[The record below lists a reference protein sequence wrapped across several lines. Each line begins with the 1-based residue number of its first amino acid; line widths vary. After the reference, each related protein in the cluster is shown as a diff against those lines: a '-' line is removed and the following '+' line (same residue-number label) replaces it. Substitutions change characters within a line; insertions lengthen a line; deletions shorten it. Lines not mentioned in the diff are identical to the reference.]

1 MKSAGKARNN
11 GLYRHIRTSK
21 EIIRNLLNDLPNNM
35 AENVKRKKK
44 KRAVLIVLMTLVLAV
59 LAVVCVYETELNKLD
74 SNDGVDNSFYD
85 SQFKNKKVMVIVPH
99 EDDDLLISGQ
109 VLPPMYKNGAD
120 VRVVFATNGDKRVS
134 AYTRQ
139 SEACNALEKLGIPRE
154 KVIFLGYPDGTQLYV
169 GKKAFSFSSGWDHTY
184 AGKGFKDYH
193 FDRFGTH
200 AKYTAENMVDDIESV
215 VLEYRPDYILAID
228 FDTHTDHRG
237 VSISFEKAMERILK
251 KESGYTPKVLKCFGY
266 SLAWKSKP
274 DFYALNIKST
284 VMQDREKN
292 NDPSYETDVPQYRWN
307 NRVRLPIDKKSLSHS
322 ILRCSEY
329 KALSEHLSQYAYC
342 YSERIIN
349 GDSVY
354 WNRRTD
360 SLTYNADISVSSGDA
375 SLLND
380 FRLIGVGNRTA
391 GPNVKLENCV
401 SRFDK
406 NDAQKTVTVKFDSPK
421 TVSCVSLY
429 DNFGLNSNILGGV
442 ITFSD
447 GSKVEV
453 PALNADGSETRVVFE
468 PKHNITSFTF
478 KVTEYEGVA
487 GLDEIEAFENAD
499 YDMDFSLIKLKNA
512 DTDDYIY
519 NYLITPDEKSLNL
532 GVYLSN
538 PNAGYT
544 IKIIEGD
551 GVKLEGNTLVF
562 DDDFEKCTVRAELN
576 GDPSTYD
583 QITVKRLSERELKS
597 YESFEKVNKT
607 VFKIDTLRLK
617 TKNLFVNGYV
627 YEELNDFVKSLE
639 KKAGIEISE

>member
-1 MKSAGKARNN
+1 
-11 GLYRHIRTSK
+11 
-21 EIIRNLLNDLPNNM
+21 M

-44 KRAVLIVLMTLVLAV
+44 KRAVLIVLMALVLAV

-307 NRVRLPIDKKSLSHS
+307 NRIRLPIDKKSLSHS

-391 GPNVKLENCV
+391 SLHVKLENCV

-487 GLDEIEAFENAD
+487 GLDKIEAFENAD

-532 GVYLSN
+532 GVYLSD

-551 GVKLEGNTLVF
+551 SVKLEGNTLVF

>member
-1 MKSAGKARNN
+1 
-11 GLYRHIRTSK
+11 
-21 EIIRNLLNDLPNNM
+21 
-35 AENVKRKKK
+35 
-44 KRAVLIVLMTLVLAV
+44 
-59 LAVVCVYETELNKLD
+59 
-74 SNDGVDNSFYD
+74 
-85 SQFKNKKVMVIVPH
+85 
-99 EDDDLLISGQ
+99 
-109 VLPPMYKNGAD
+109 
-120 VRVVFATNGDKRVS
+120 
-134 AYTRQ
+134 
-139 SEACNALEKLGIPRE
+139 
-154 KVIFLGYPDGTQLYV
+154 
-169 GKKAFSFSSGWDHTY
+169 
-184 AGKGFKDYH
+184 
-193 FDRFGTH
+193 
-200 AKYTAENMVDDIESV
+200 
-215 VLEYRPDYILAID
+215 
-228 FDTHTDHRG
+228 
-237 VSISFEKAMERILK
+237 
-251 KESGYTPKVLKCFGY
+251 
-266 SLAWKSKP
+266 
-274 DFYALNIKST
+274 
-284 VMQDREKN
+284 MQDREKN

-487 GLDEIEAFENAD
+487 GLNEIEAFENAD
-499 YDMDFSLIKLKNA
+499 YDMGFSLIKLKNA
-512 DTDDYIY
+512 DTDNYIY

-562 DDDFEKCTVRAELN
+562 DDDFEKCTVRTELN

-583 QITVKRLSERELKS
+583 QIIVKRLSERELKS

-617 TKNLFVNGYV
+617 MKNLFVNGYV

>member
-1 MKSAGKARNN
+1 
-11 GLYRHIRTSK
+11 
-21 EIIRNLLNDLPNNM
+21 M

-44 KRAVLIVLMTLVLAV
+44 KRAVLIVLMALVLAV

-169 GKKAFSFSSGWDHTY
+169 GKKAYSFSSGWDHTY

-251 KESGYTPKVLKCFGY
+251 KESGYTPKVLKSFGY

-292 NDPSYETDVPQYRWN
+292 NDPSYETDVPQYRWSS
-307 NRVRLPIDKKSLSHS
+307 RVRLPIDKKSLSHS

-375 SLLND
+375 SLLNN

-406 NDAQKTVTVKFDSPK
+406 SDAQKTVTVKFDSPK

-499 YDMDFSLIKLKNA
+499 YDMGFSLIKLKNA

>member
-1 MKSAGKARNN
+1 M
-11 GLYRHIRTSK
+11 
-21 EIIRNLLNDLPNNM
+21 
-35 AENVKRKKK
+35 
-44 KRAVLIVLMTLVLAV
+44 LIVLMALVLAV

-499 YDMDFSLIKLKNA
+499 YDMGFSLIKLKNA
-512 DTDDYIY
+512 NTDDYIY

-627 YEELNDFVKSLE
+627 YEKLYDFVKSLE

>member
-1 MKSAGKARNN
+1 M
-11 GLYRHIRTSK
+11 
-21 EIIRNLLNDLPNNM
+21 
-35 AENVKRKKK
+35 KRKKK
-44 KRAVLIVLMTLVLAV
+44 KRAVLIVLMALVLAV

-109 VLPPMYKNGAD
+109 VLPSMYKNGAD

-307 NRVRLPIDKKSLSHS
+307 NRVRLPIDKKSFSHS

-499 YDMDFSLIKLKNA
+499 YDMGFSLIKLKNA

-551 GVKLEGNTLVF
+551 SVKLEGNTLVF

-607 VFKIDTLRLK
+607 VFKIDALRLK

>member
-1 MKSAGKARNN
+1 
-11 GLYRHIRTSK
+11 
-21 EIIRNLLNDLPNNM
+21 M

-44 KRAVLIVLMTLVLAV
+44 KRAVLIVLMALVLAV

-499 YDMDFSLIKLKNA
+499 YDMGFSLIKLKNA
-512 DTDDYIY
+512 DTDDYMY

-551 GVKLEGNTLVF
+551 SVKLEGNTLVF

>member
-1 MKSAGKARNN
+1 
-11 GLYRHIRTSK
+11 
-21 EIIRNLLNDLPNNM
+21 M

-44 KRAVLIVLMTLVLAV
+44 KRAVLIVLMALVLAV

-74 SNDGVDNSFYD
+74 SNDSVDNSFYD

-307 NRVRLPIDKKSLSHS
+307 NRIRLPIDKKSLSHS

-391 GPNVKLENCV
+391 GLHVKLENCV

-487 GLDEIEAFENAD
+487 RLDEIEAFENAD

-532 GVYLSN
+532 GVYLSD

-551 GVKLEGNTLVF
+551 SVKLEGNTLVF

>member
-1 MKSAGKARNN
+1 
-11 GLYRHIRTSK
+11 
-21 EIIRNLLNDLPNNM
+21 M

-44 KRAVLIVLMTLVLAV
+44 KRAVLIVLMALVLAV

-109 VLPPMYKNGAD
+109 VLPSMYKNGAD

-251 KESGYTPKVLKCFGY
+251 KEGGYTPKVLKCFGY

-429 DNFGLNSNILGGV
+429 
-442 ITFSD
+442 
-447 GSKVEV
+447 
-453 PALNADGSETRVVFE
+453 
-468 PKHNITSFTF
+468 
-478 KVTEYEGVA
+478 EGVA

-499 YDMDFSLIKLKNA
+499 YDMGFSLIKLKNA
-512 DTDDYIY
+512 DTDNYIY

-532 GVYLSN
+532 GAYASD

-551 GVKLEGNTLVF
+551 SVKLEGNTLVF

>member
-1 MKSAGKARNN
+1 
-11 GLYRHIRTSK
+11 
-21 EIIRNLLNDLPNNM
+21 M

-44 KRAVLIVLMTLVLAV
+44 KRAVLIVLMALVLAV

-169 GKKAFSFSSGWDHTY
+169 GKKAYSFSSGWDHTY

-251 KESGYTPKVLKCFGY
+251 KESGYTPKVFKCFGY

-499 YDMDFSLIKLKNA
+499 YDIGFSLIKLKNA

-544 IKIIEGD
+544 IKIIEGN

-639 KKAGIEISE
+639 KKVGIEISE

>member
-1 MKSAGKARNN
+1 
-11 GLYRHIRTSK
+11 
-21 EIIRNLLNDLPNNM
+21 M

-44 KRAVLIVLMTLVLAV
+44 KRAALIVLMALVLAV

-109 VLPPMYKNGAD
+109 VLPSMYKNGAD

-169 GKKAFSFSSGWDHTY
+169 GKKAYSFSSGWDHTY

-200 AKYTAENMVDDIESV
+200 AQYTAENMVDDIESV
-215 VLEYRPDYILAID
+215 ILEYRPDYILAID

-292 NDPSYETDVPQYRWN
+292 NDPSYETDVPQYRWSS
-307 NRVRLPIDKKSLSHS
+307 RVRLPIDKKSLSHS

-375 SLLND
+375 SLLNN

-406 NDAQKTVTVKFDSPK
+406 SDAQKTVTVKFDSPK

-499 YDMDFSLIKLKNA
+499 YDMGFSLIKLKNA

-532 GVYLSN
+532 GIYLSN

-583 QITVKRLSERELKS
+583 QITVKCLSERELKS

-627 YEELNDFVKSLE
+627 YEQLNDFVKSLE
-639 KKAGIEISE
+639 KKAGIEIK

>member
-1 MKSAGKARNN
+1 
-11 GLYRHIRTSK
+11 
-21 EIIRNLLNDLPNNM
+21 M

-44 KRAVLIVLMTLVLAV
+44 KRAALIVLMALVLAV

-200 AKYTAENMVDDIESV
+200 AQYTAENMVDDIESV
-215 VLEYRPDYILAID
+215 ILEYRPDYILAID

-251 KESGYTPKVLKCFGY
+251 KESGYTPKVFKCFGY

-391 GPNVKLENCV
+391 GLHVKLENCV

-499 YDMDFSLIKLKNA
+499 YDMGFSLIKLKNA

-532 GVYLSN
+532 GAYASN

-617 TKNLFVNGYV
+617 MKNLFVNGYV
-627 YEELNDFVKSLE
+627 YEKLNDFVKSLE
-639 KKAGIEISE
+639 KKAGIEIK

>member
-1 MKSAGKARNN
+1 
-11 GLYRHIRTSK
+11 
-21 EIIRNLLNDLPNNM
+21 M

-44 KRAVLIVLMTLVLAV
+44 KRAVLIVLMALVLAV

-109 VLPPMYKNGAD
+109 VLPPMYKKRRRC
-120 VRVVFATNGDKRVS
+120 RVVFATNGDKRVS

-251 KESGYTPKVLKCFGY
+251 KESGYTPKVFKCFGY

-307 NRVRLPIDKKSLSHS
+307 NRIRLPIDKKSLSHS

-401 SRFDK
+401 SRFNK

-499 YDMDFSLIKLKNA
+499 YDMGFSLIKLKNA

-551 GVKLEGNTLVF
+551 SVKLEGNTLVF

-617 TKNLFVNGYV
+617 MKNLFVNGYV

>member
-1 MKSAGKARNN
+1 
-11 GLYRHIRTSK
+11 
-21 EIIRNLLNDLPNNM
+21 M

-44 KRAVLIVLMTLVLAV
+44 KRAVLIVLMALVLAV

-251 KESGYTPKVLKCFGY
+251 KESGYTPKVFKCFGY

-307 NRVRLPIDKKSLSHS
+307 NRIRLPIDKKSLSHS

-453 PALNADGSETRVVFE
+453 PALNADGSETLVVFE

-499 YDMDFSLIKLKNA
+499 YDMGFSLIKLKNA

-551 GVKLEGNTLVF
+551 SVKLEGNTHVF

-583 QITVKRLSERELKS
+583 QIIVKRLSERELKS

-617 TKNLFVNGYV
+617 MKNLFVNGYV

>member
-1 MKSAGKARNN
+1 
-11 GLYRHIRTSK
+11 
-21 EIIRNLLNDLPNNM
+21 M

-44 KRAVLIVLMTLVLAV
+44 KRAVLIVLMALVLAV

-307 NRVRLPIDKKSLSHS
+307 NRIRLPIDKKSLSHS

-391 GPNVKLENCV
+391 GLHVKLENCV

-468 PKHNITSFTF
+468 PKHNIISFTF

-532 GVYLSN
+532 GVYLSD

-551 GVKLEGNTLVF
+551 SVKLEGNTLVF

>member
-1 MKSAGKARNN
+1 
-11 GLYRHIRTSK
+11 
-21 EIIRNLLNDLPNNM
+21 M

-44 KRAVLIVLMTLVLAV
+44 KRAVLIVLMALVLAV

-109 VLPPMYKNGAD
+109 VLPSMYKNGAD

-307 NRVRLPIDKKSLSHS
+307 NRIRLPIDKKSLSHS

-499 YDMDFSLIKLKNA
+499 YDMGFSLIKLKNA

-551 GVKLEGNTLVF
+551 SVKLEGNTLVF

>member
-1 MKSAGKARNN
+1 
-11 GLYRHIRTSK
+11 
-21 EIIRNLLNDLPNNM
+21 M

-44 KRAVLIVLMTLVLAV
+44 KRAVLIVLMALVLAV

-109 VLPPMYKNGAD
+109 VLPSMYKNGAD
-120 VRVVFATNGDKRVS
+120 VRVVFATNGDKSVS

-169 GKKAFSFSSGWDHTY
+169 GKKAYSFSSGWDHTY

-200 AKYTAENMVDDIESV
+200 AQYTAENMVDDIESV
-215 VLEYRPDYILAID
+215 ILEYRPDYILAID

-292 NDPSYETDVPQYRWN
+292 NDPSYETDVPQYRWSS
-307 NRVRLPIDKKSLSHS
+307 RVRLPIDKKSLSHS

-375 SLLND
+375 SLLNN

-406 NDAQKTVTVKFDSPK
+406 SDAQKTVTVKFDSPK

-499 YDMDFSLIKLKNA
+499 YDMGFSLIKLKNA

-532 GVYLSN
+532 GVNLSN

-627 YEELNDFVKSLE
+627 YEKLNDFVKSLE
-639 KKAGIEISE
+639 KKAGIEIK

>member
-1 MKSAGKARNN
+1 
-11 GLYRHIRTSK
+11 
-21 EIIRNLLNDLPNNM
+21 M

-44 KRAVLIVLMTLVLAV
+44 KRAALIVLMALVLAV

-169 GKKAFSFSSGWDHTY
+169 GKKAYSFSSGWDHTY

-200 AKYTAENMVDDIESV
+200 AQYTAENMVDDIESV
-215 VLEYRPDYILAID
+215 ILEYRPDYILAID

-292 NDPSYETDVPQYRWN
+292 NDPSYETDVPQYRWSS
-307 NRVRLPIDKKSLSHS
+307 RVRLPIDKKSLSHS

-375 SLLND
+375 SLLNN

-406 NDAQKTVTVKFDSPK
+406 SDAQKTVTVKFDSPK

-499 YDMDFSLIKLKNA
+499 YDMGFSLIKLKNA

-532 GVYLSN
+532 GVNLSN

-617 TKNLFVNGYV
+617 VKNLFVNGYV
-627 YEELNDFVKSLE
+627 YEKLNDFVKSLE
-639 KKAGIEISE
+639 KKAGIDIK

>member
-1 MKSAGKARNN
+1 
-11 GLYRHIRTSK
+11 
-21 EIIRNLLNDLPNNM
+21 M

-391 GPNVKLENCV
+391 GLHVKLENCV

-499 YDMDFSLIKLKNA
+499 YDMGFSLIKLKNA

-551 GVKLEGNTLVF
+551 SVKLEGNTLVF

-627 YEELNDFVKSLE
+627 YEKLYDFVKSLE

>member
-1 MKSAGKARNN
+1 
-11 GLYRHIRTSK
+11 
-21 EIIRNLLNDLPNNM
+21 M

-44 KRAVLIVLMTLVLAV
+44 KRAVLIVLMALVLAV

-109 VLPPMYKNGAD
+109 VLPSMYKNGAD

-499 YDMDFSLIKLKNA
+499 YDIGFSLIKLKNA

>member
-1 MKSAGKARNN
+1 
-11 GLYRHIRTSK
+11 
-21 EIIRNLLNDLPNNM
+21 M

-44 KRAVLIVLMTLVLAV
+44 KRAVLIVLMALVLAV

-169 GKKAFSFSSGWDHTY
+169 GKKAYSFSSGRDHTY

-193 FDRFGTH
+193 FDRFGAH

-251 KESGYTPKVLKCFGY
+251 KESGYTPKVLKSFGY

-391 GPNVKLENCV
+391 GLHVKLENCV

-468 PKHNITSFTF
+468 PKHNSTSFTF

-499 YDMDFSLIKLKNA
+499 YDMGFSLIKLKNA

-532 GVYLSN
+532 GAYASDL
-538 PNAGYT
+538 NAGYT

-551 GVKLEGNTLVF
+551 SVKLEGNTLVF

>member
-1 MKSAGKARNN
+1 
-11 GLYRHIRTSK
+11 
-21 EIIRNLLNDLPNNM
+21 M

-44 KRAVLIVLMTLVLAV
+44 KRAALIVLMALVLAV

-109 VLPPMYKNGAD
+109 VLPSMYKNGAD
-120 VRVVFATNGDKRVS
+120 VRVVFATNGDKSVS

-169 GKKAFSFSSGWDHTY
+169 GKKAYSFSSGWDHTY

-200 AKYTAENMVDDIESV
+200 AQYTAENMVDDIESV
-215 VLEYRPDYILAID
+215 ILEYRPDYILAID

-292 NDPSYETDVPQYRWN
+292 NDPSYETDVPQYRWSS
-307 NRVRLPIDKKSLSHS
+307 RVRLPIDKKSLSHS

-375 SLLND
+375 SLLNN

-406 NDAQKTVTVKFDSPK
+406 SDAQKTVTVKFDSPK

-499 YDMDFSLIKLKNA
+499 YDMGFSLIKLKNA

-532 GVYLSN
+532 GVNLSN

-627 YEELNDFVKSLE
+627 YEKLNDFVKSLE
-639 KKAGIEISE
+639 KKAGIEIK

>member
-1 MKSAGKARNN
+1 
-11 GLYRHIRTSK
+11 
-21 EIIRNLLNDLPNNM
+21 M

-44 KRAVLIVLMTLVLAV
+44 KRAVLIVLMALVFAV

-532 GVYLSN
+532 GAYASD

-562 DDDFEKCTVRAELN
+562 DDDFKKCTVRAELN

-627 YEELNDFVKSLE
+627 YEKLNDFVKSLE

>member
-1 MKSAGKARNN
+1 MKMTICLSPVRCFRLCTKTAPMSVSCSQQTAIKEF
-11 GLYRHIRTSK
+11 LHI
-21 EIIRNLLNDLPNNM
+21 P
-35 AENVKRKKK
+35 
-44 KRAVLIVLMTLVLAV
+44 
-59 LAVVCVYETELNKLD
+59 
-74 SNDGVDNSFYD
+74 
-85 SQFKNKKVMVIVPH
+85 
-99 EDDDLLISGQ
+99 
-109 VLPPMYKNGAD
+109 
-120 VRVVFATNGDKRVS
+120 VRVKPVMRLK
-134 AYTRQ
+134 
-139 SEACNALEKLGIPRE
+139 KLGIPRE

-499 YDMDFSLIKLKNA
+499 YDMGFSLIKLKNA

-551 GVKLEGNTLVF
+551 SVKLEGNTLVF

-617 TKNLFVNGYV
+617 MKNLFVNGYV

>member
-1 MKSAGKARNN
+1 
-11 GLYRHIRTSK
+11 
-21 EIIRNLLNDLPNNM
+21 M

-44 KRAVLIVLMTLVLAV
+44 KRAVLIVLMALVLAV

-109 VLPPMYKNGAD
+109 VLPSMYKNGAD

-274 DFYALNIKST
+274 GFYALNIKST

-307 NRVRLPIDKKSLSHS
+307 NRVRLPIDKKSFSHS

-499 YDMDFSLIKLKNA
+499 YDMGFSLIKLKNA

-551 GVKLEGNTLVF
+551 SVKLEGNTLVF

-607 VFKIDTLRLK
+607 VFKIDALRLK

>member
-1 MKSAGKARNN
+1 
-11 GLYRHIRTSK
+11 
-21 EIIRNLLNDLPNNM
+21 M

-44 KRAVLIVLMTLVLAV
+44 KRAVLIVLMALVLAV

-284 VMQDREKN
+284 VMQDIEKN

-391 GPNVKLENCV
+391 GLHVKLENCV

-512 DTDDYIY
+512 DTDDYMY

-532 GVYLSN
+532 GAYASD

>member
-1 MKSAGKARNN
+1 
-11 GLYRHIRTSK
+11 
-21 EIIRNLLNDLPNNM
+21 M

-109 VLPPMYKNGAD
+109 VLPSMYKNGAD

-307 NRVRLPIDKKSLSHS
+307 NRIRLPIDKKSLSHS

-487 GLDEIEAFENAD
+487 GLDKIEAFENAD
-499 YDMDFSLIKLKNA
+499 YDMGFSLIKLKNA

-551 GVKLEGNTLVF
+551 GIKLEGNTLVF

-617 TKNLFVNGYV
+617 MKNLFVNGYV
-627 YEELNDFVKSLE
+627 YEKLNDFVKSLE

>member
-1 MKSAGKARNN
+1 
-11 GLYRHIRTSK
+11 
-21 EIIRNLLNDLPNNM
+21 M

-44 KRAVLIVLMTLVLAV
+44 KRAVLIVLMALVLAV

-74 SNDGVDNSFYD
+74 SNDGVGNSFYD

-499 YDMDFSLIKLKNA
+499 YDMGFSLIKLKNA

-544 IKIIEGD
+544 IKIIEGG

>member
-1 MKSAGKARNN
+1 
-11 GLYRHIRTSK
+11 
-21 EIIRNLLNDLPNNM
+21 M

-44 KRAVLIVLMTLVLAV
+44 KRAVLIVLMALVLAV

-109 VLPPMYKNGAD
+109 VLPSMYKNGAD

-154 KVIFLGYPDGTQLYV
+154 KVIFLGYLDGTQLYV

-307 NRVRLPIDKKSLSHS
+307 NRVRLPIDKKSFSHS

-499 YDMDFSLIKLKNA
+499 YDMGFSLIKLKNA

-551 GVKLEGNTLVF
+551 SVKLEGNTLVF

-607 VFKIDTLRLK
+607 VFKIDALRLK

>member
-1 MKSAGKARNN
+1 
-11 GLYRHIRTSK
+11 
-21 EIIRNLLNDLPNNM
+21 M

-44 KRAVLIVLMTLVLAV
+44 KRAVLIVLMALVLAV

-251 KESGYTPKVLKCFGY
+251 KESGYTPKVFKCFGY

-307 NRVRLPIDKKSLSHS
+307 NRIRLPIDKKSLSHS

-401 SRFDK
+401 SRFNK

-499 YDMDFSLIKLKNA
+499 YDMGFSLIKLKNA

-551 GVKLEGNTLVF
+551 SVKLEGNTLVF

-583 QITVKRLSERELKS
+583 QITVKRLSEKGAQIIRI
-597 YESFEKVNKT
+597 V
-607 VFKIDTLRLK
+607 
-617 TKNLFVNGYV
+617 
-627 YEELNDFVKSLE
+627 
-639 KKAGIEISE
+639 

>member
-1 MKSAGKARNN
+1 
-11 GLYRHIRTSK
+11 
-21 EIIRNLLNDLPNNM
+21 M

-44 KRAVLIVLMTLVLAV
+44 KRAVLIVLMALVLAV

-109 VLPPMYKNGAD
+109 VLPSMYKNGAD

-380 FRLIGVGNRTA
+380 FRLIGVGNRTV

-499 YDMDFSLIKLKNA
+499 YDMGFSLIKLKNA

>member
-1 MKSAGKARNN
+1 
-11 GLYRHIRTSK
+11 
-21 EIIRNLLNDLPNNM
+21 M

-44 KRAVLIVLMTLVLAV
+44 KRAALIVLMALVLAV

-109 VLPPMYKNGAD
+109 VLPSMYKNGAD

-169 GKKAFSFSSGWDHTY
+169 GKKAYSFSSGWDHTY

-200 AKYTAENMVDDIESV
+200 AQYTAENMVDDIESV
-215 VLEYRPDYILAID
+215 ILEYHPDYILAID

-292 NDPSYETDVPQYRWN
+292 NDPSYETDVPQYRWSS
-307 NRVRLPIDKKSLSHS
+307 RVRLPIDKKSLSHS

-375 SLLND
+375 SLLNN

-468 PKHNITSFTF
+468 PKPNITSFTF

-499 YDMDFSLIKLKNA
+499 YDMGFSLIKLKNA

-532 GVYLSN
+532 GVNLSN

-617 TKNLFVNGYV
+617 VKNLFVNGYV
-627 YEELNDFVKSLE
+627 YEQLNDFVKSLE
-639 KKAGIEISE
+639 KKAGIEIK

>member
-1 MKSAGKARNN
+1 
-11 GLYRHIRTSK
+11 
-21 EIIRNLLNDLPNNM
+21 M

-44 KRAVLIVLMTLVLAV
+44 KRAVLIVLMALVLAV

-99 EDDDLLISGQ
+99 EYDDLLISGQ

-251 KESGYTPKVLKCFGY
+251 KESGYTPKVFKCFGY

-307 NRVRLPIDKKSLSHS
+307 NRIRLPIDKKSLSHS

-401 SRFDK
+401 SRFNK

-499 YDMDFSLIKLKNA
+499 YDMGFSLIKLKNA

-551 GVKLEGNTLVF
+551 SVKLEGNTLVF

-617 TKNLFVNGYV
+617 MKNLFVNGYV

>member
-1 MKSAGKARNN
+1 
-11 GLYRHIRTSK
+11 
-21 EIIRNLLNDLPNNM
+21 M

-44 KRAVLIVLMTLVLAV
+44 KRAVLIVLMALVLAV

-307 NRVRLPIDKKSLSHS
+307 NRIRLPIDKKSLSHS

-391 GPNVKLENCV
+391 GLHVKLENCV

-429 DNFGLNSNILGGV
+429 YNFGLNSNILGGV

-532 GVYLSN
+532 GVYLSD

-551 GVKLEGNTLVF
+551 SVKLEGNTLVF

>member
-1 MKSAGKARNN
+1 
-11 GLYRHIRTSK
+11 
-21 EIIRNLLNDLPNNM
+21 M

-44 KRAVLIVLMTLVLAV
+44 KRAVLIVLMALVLAV

-134 AYTRQ
+134 AYTSQ

-307 NRVRLPIDKKSLSHS
+307 NRIRLPIDKKSLSHS

-391 GPNVKLENCV
+391 GLHVKLENCV

-478 KVTEYEGVA
+478 KATEHEGVA

-532 GVYLSN
+532 GVYLSD

-551 GVKLEGNTLVF
+551 SVKLEGNTLVF

>member
-1 MKSAGKARNN
+1 
-11 GLYRHIRTSK
+11 
-21 EIIRNLLNDLPNNM
+21 M

-44 KRAVLIVLMTLVLAV
+44 KRAALIVLMALVLAV

-109 VLPPMYKNGAD
+109 VLPSMYKNGAD

-169 GKKAFSFSSGWDHTY
+169 GKKAYSFSSGWDHTY

-200 AKYTAENMVDDIESV
+200 AQYTAENMVDDIESV
-215 VLEYRPDYILAID
+215 ILEYRPDYILAID

-292 NDPSYETDVPQYRWN
+292 NDPSYETDVPQYRWSS
-307 NRVRLPIDKKSLSHS
+307 RVRLPIDKKSLSHS

-406 NDAQKTVTVKFDSPK
+406 SDAQKTVTVKFDSPK

-429 DNFGLNSNILGGV
+429 DNFGLNSNILSGV

-499 YDMDFSLIKLKNA
+499 YDMGFSLIKLKNA

-532 GVYLSN
+532 GVNLSN

-544 IKIIEGD
+544 IKITEGD

-583 QITVKRLSERELKS
+583 QITVKCLSERELKS
-597 YESFEKVNKT
+597 YKSFEKVNKT

-617 TKNLFVNGYV
+617 VKNLFVNGYV
-627 YEELNDFVKSLE
+627 YEQLNDFVKSLE
-639 KKAGIEISE
+639 KKAGIEIK

>member
-1 MKSAGKARNN
+1 
-11 GLYRHIRTSK
+11 
-21 EIIRNLLNDLPNNM
+21 M

-44 KRAVLIVLMTLVLAV
+44 KRAVLIVLMALVLAV

-85 SQFKNKKVMVIVPH
+85 SQFKNKKVMVIDPH

-391 GPNVKLENCV
+391 GLHVKLENCV

-499 YDMDFSLIKLKNA
+499 YDMGFSLIKLKNA

-551 GVKLEGNTLVF
+551 SVKLEGNTLVF

-583 QITVKRLSERELKS
+583 QIIVKRLSERELKS

-617 TKNLFVNGYV
+617 MKNLFVNGYV